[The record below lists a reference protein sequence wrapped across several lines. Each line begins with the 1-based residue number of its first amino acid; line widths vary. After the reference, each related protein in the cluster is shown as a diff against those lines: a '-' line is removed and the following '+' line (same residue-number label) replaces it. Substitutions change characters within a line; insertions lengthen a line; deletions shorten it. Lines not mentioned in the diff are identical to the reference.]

1 MTSDRSLHLSV
12 PWFSPLQSVLPESP
26 LTAVTVHPREEV
38 VSGGAVQHEA
48 VSPVIAQVLGSSGKG
63 GTG

>member
-1 MTSDRSLHLSV
+1 M